1 MEYNRRVD
9 NRRGIDIGLIGYRSF
24 WILLVYQAGPHREMT
39 DMMLLTEDGAQRKM
53 IAFGGW
59 TVISESQDG
68 Q

>member
-1 MEYNRRVD
+1 MEHNRRVD
-9 NRRGIDIGLIGYRSF
+9 NRHGTDIGYRSF

-39 DMMLLTEDGAQRKM
+39 DMMLLMEDGAQRNI

-59 TVISESQDG
+59 AVISESQNG